1 MSTKSIEDRLENTHP
16 NPSPRFYRRMARA
29 PWAPRTLAVRR
40 GLAAAGAALL
50 LAAGLLIFTPQGQV
64 LAREITHFFTRSSA
78 NTVPVTP
85 ISQTPTQD
93 PGFVFN
99 QEIAEVGQQAGFS
112 LLEPTWLPV
121 EPNGQPILSFSGAS
135 IEPDHAIVRIFYS
148 YYGTTDGLVLRE
160 QPLQTEEECVLCGM
174 VGSSALIESV
184 QIGDSVGEYVQGVWK
199 ADDQGHWS
207 WTADPYVKTLRF
219 EKGDL
224 ALELQYFGQ
233 EIEKADLVAIAESLK

>member
-1 MSTKSIEDRLENTHP
+1 MFEKPVEERLENSHP
-16 NPSPRFYRRMARA
+16 SPSPRFYQRMARA
-29 PWAPRTLAVRR
+29 PWAPRALAVRR
-40 GLAAAGAALL
+40 GLAAAGATLL
-50 LAAGLLIFTPQGQV
+50 LVAGLLFFTPQGQV
-64 LAREITHFFTRSSA
+64 LAREITHFFTRSTGNA
-78 NTVPVTP
+78 VPVAS
-85 ISQTPTQD
+85 ISQTTD
-93 PGFVFN
+93 DTGFAFN
-99 QEIAEVGQQAGFS
+99 QEIAEVGQQAGFD

-121 EPNGQPILSFSGAS
+121 DPGGQPILSFSGAS
-135 IEPDHAIVRIFYS
+135 IESDHTIVRVFYS

-184 QIGDSVGEYVQGVWK
+184 QIDDSLGEYVQGVWK
-199 ADDQGHWS
+199 ADDQGQWN

-219 EKGDL
+219 EKGNL